1 MWGHERC
8 GCRCPI
14 PLQYLNRGHGGRG
27 EGGWCPWQRLP
38 YQVRNIIKRA
48 DGRPSNLS
56 NIARRFKYAPNMD
69 KPQNMRRM
77 FEYYQTNDPNMRY
90 RYFIR
95 IRNWARAVTME
106 TSAEVGDLF
115 IEPEKEWSEATS
127 KWPIYDPQLVEVEF
141 FHKSQDLV

>member
-1 MWGHERC
+1 
-8 GCRCPI
+8 
-14 PLQYLNRGHGGRG
+14 
-27 EGGWCPWQRLP
+27 
-38 YQVRNIIKRA
+38 
-48 DGRPSNLS
+48 
-56 NIARRFKYAPNMD
+56 
-69 KPQNMRRM
+69 MRRM